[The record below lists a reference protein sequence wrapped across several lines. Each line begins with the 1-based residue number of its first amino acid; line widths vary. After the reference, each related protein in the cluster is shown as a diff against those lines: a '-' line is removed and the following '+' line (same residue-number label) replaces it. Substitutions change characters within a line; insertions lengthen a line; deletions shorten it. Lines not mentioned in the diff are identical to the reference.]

1 MSLKKKLKTL
11 DIEKKPRTQL
21 KTRQNWKKIAITI
34 FLVPNTHIWWTKAEY
49 ITTEMRFLLMFKIDA
64 MRMSRER
71 HSPEVTLGPL

>member
-11 DIEKKPRTQL
+11 DIEKKLRTQL

-49 ITTEMRFLLMFKIDA
+49 ITTEMRFLLMLKIDA
-64 MRMSRER
+64 MQMSRER